1 MRASGEPVIT
11 AELREV
17 LREGARA
24 ADSRLAVSEA
34 SVAALRESGLL
45 AMMVPQEHGGWGWD
59 AAAANAAIE
68 EVAHADPSVAI
79 MLYLHCAVV
88 ARIDAFG
95 SPAQCKRWFEHV
107 AQDRWLA
114 ASAWSE
120 PGSTADKRVL
130 STTAV
135 RDSAGDW
142 VVTGGK
148 TFATSA
154 TVADFLIVLVQLPED
169 GLAAP
174 GDAGGYGGSSQ
185 GLVLIPASAPGV
197 NVPQVTMDMAGMRG
211 SGTGMAEFRD
221 VVVSDCD
228 LLCQYEQTGPAMQL
242 PHTLGLTLGAVSVGA
257 AQYAFDLALRQLS
270 AKDRLDDA
278 EIRVQLARLAVTIEA
293 ARSMV
298 GDLGAHAPYQNTAL
312 AYAVKVFASTTSQD
326 VCAAVRSLLGS
337 AGYLRGHEINRVSR
351 DCDAVMHMGPPNYLC
366 LSVLGGQLG
375 SSWSGGA
382 RASARSRSSR
392 VPSSSQRS
400 RESGT
405 VPFRHR

>member
-1 MRASGEPVIT
+1 MRPGAEPVIT

-17 LREGARA
+17 LRDGARA
-24 ADSRLAVSEA
+24 ADARLAVSEA
-34 SVAALRESGLL
+34 SVAALRDSGLL
-45 AMMVPQEHGGWGWD
+45 AMMVPEEHGGLGWD
-59 AAAANAAIE
+59 AAAANAVIE
-68 EVAHADPSVAI
+68 EVAHADPSIAI

-88 ARIDAFG
+88 ARIDAYG
-95 SPAQCKRWFEHV
+95 SPAQRKRWLEHV
-107 AQDRWLA
+107 SRDRWIA
-114 ASAWSE
+114 VSAWSE

-130 STTAV
+130 STTAA

-142 VVTGGK
+142 IVTGGK

-154 TVADFLIVLVQLPED
+154 TVADFFIVLVQLPP
-169 GLAAP
+169 GGQATP

-197 NVPQVTMDMAGMRG
+197 SVPQDTMDLAGMRG

-221 VVVSDCD
+221 VVVGDSD

-242 PHTLGLTLGAVSVGA
+242 PHNLGLTLGAVSVGA
-257 AQYAFDLALRQLS
+257 AQYAFDLALSHLS
-270 AKDRLDDA
+270 ARDRLADA
-278 EIRVQLARLAVTIEA
+278 EIRVQLARLAVAIEA

-298 GDLGAHAPYQNTAL
+298 SDLGASAPCQSTAP

-366 LSVLGGQLG
+366 LSVLGSQLG
-375 SSWSGGA
+375 QSG
-382 RASARSRSSR
+382 RLR
-392 VPSSSQRS
+392 
-400 RESGT
+400 
-405 VPFRHR
+405 